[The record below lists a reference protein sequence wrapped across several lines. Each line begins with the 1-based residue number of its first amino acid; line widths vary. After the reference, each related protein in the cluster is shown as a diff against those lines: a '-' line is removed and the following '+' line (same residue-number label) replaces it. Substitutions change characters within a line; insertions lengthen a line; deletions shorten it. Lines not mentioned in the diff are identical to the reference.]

1 MKVSGQQL
9 NYTLL
14 YGNAYNPAA
23 TPSELS
29 GSAELEFLSVQYV
42 CTVSLCDHISLVCGW
57 KWLIMQGVVKKEQ
70 MVLKIGWVEVNDAIT
85 VMDYTESEDA
95 VLYHLR
101 AGALCSLKEKEK
113 TTACLSLSSSVCVP
127 SISVSHPAL
136 ISFST
141 SSSSCALLLT
151 DCQWCLANRN
161 HNFLLTL

>member
-101 AGALCSLKEKEK
+101 AGALCSLKEKK
-113 TTACLSLSSSVCVP
+113 KNYSLSLSFFLCLCSFDLRLSSGIDFFFHLFLFMRFVVDRL
-127 SISVSHPAL
+127 SVM
-136 ISFST
+136 
-141 SSSSCALLLT
+141 SC
-151 DCQWCLANRN
+151 
-161 HNFLLTL
+161 

>member
-101 AGALCSLKEKEK
+101 AGALCSLKEKK
-113 TTACLSLSSSVCVP
+113 KLQLVSLFLPLSVFLRSP
-127 SISVSHPAL
+127 SLIRHWFLFPPLPLHALCCWQTVSDV
-136 ISFST
+136 
-141 SSSSCALLLT
+141 LLT
-151 DCQWCLANRN
+151 EITT
-161 HNFLLTL
+161 FY